1 MDKKTLEI
9 VLQQFDCAGVEYEP
23 EDYISFSAL
32 GMANGETRFNL
43 IFDYKS
49 KNATKS
55 RPLQVK
61 DPQTAIRMFSIL
73 SWGRKAEESEKN
85 DVLEKLLE
93 NAEDADGP

>member
-55 RPLQVK
+55 RPLQIK
-61 DPQTAIRMFSIL
+61 DPQIAIRMFSIL
-73 SWGRKAEESEKN
+73 SWGRKVEENEKN
-85 DVLEKLLE
+85 DVLETLLK
-93 NAEDADGP
+93 DAPSGSGW